1 MPDPVNVTID
11 DIKVQVPAGTLVI
24 DAAKAAG
31 IDIPIFCSHPKL
43 DPLGACRMCL
53 VEFPSPR
60 GSRLDTAC
68 TVRVSE
74 GMAVVTNSQAVREAR
89 EAVLGFILINHPL
102 DCPICDKGGECPLQ
116 DNTMEYGPGASK
128 FVEAKRHKQ
137 KHYPISDLI
146 MLDQERC
153 ILCWRC
159 IRYLE
164 EWEDKPQIGLFERG
178 GETVIDVFP
187 GQPVDAKTSG
197 SIIDICPVGALTN
210 RVARFKYR
218 PWELRKTPSI
228 CTHCPVGCNLRLDE
242 RVHTLRRIVARE
254 NMAVNDEWICDKG
267 RFLHQHVDHPDRLK
281 TPLIRE
287 NGALRPAT
295 WDEAI
300 ATIVDRLESIVE
312 GPAHP
317 EGRGDPGGRPA
328 STLGG
333 IAGGR
338 VSNET
343 AYLFQ
348 KFIRAFTGSNNIDFS
363 EGSAV
368 RAQPAGLSAIANIGR
383 SDVIV
388 LVDFDPSEAAPV
400 LDLHIKRAIRRNGA
414 KLIIINPR
422 QIELTRYTTGD
433 KGAYIPVRPGESAT
447 ALDEIATQIQRKKEE
462 EKRKKENRPSK
473 EHLPSSPGG
482 SAAAFL
488 LPSALLASAKAPLF
502 IYGPDAARGQTGRQT
517 VAALSNLAAQL
528 GRGEIAYIG
537 HEPNGQGLRD
547 MGLTSDSLPGQLPVA
562 DPAVRDRLGK
572 LWGIQPPAQ
581 PGLSYTEMLEGG
593 VKALYIIE
601 ADPGASP
608 RIAAALS
615 QLEFLVVQDLFLTE
629 TARLAHVVLPTTSW
643 AESDGTYTN
652 LERRVQAAP
661 AGIDPID
668 SALPGWA
675 ILTRLAERWLAAPPP
690 DSAATPTATA
700 DWKRKKRAQATRTG
714 PTPKPWTYTSAQ
726 SVLEEITR
734 AIPAYANLRWEALT
748 SQGQQWTVTGTEG
761 RRKKEEG
768 RSDPAT
774 VETVQATSLQPGAF
788 RLISGPV
795 LWDGS
800 PLMQHAAGEVRQ
812 KIPAP
817 YIALNPADLSSFFL
831 ASEGSLPSSFSSN
844 AQATVTSALATVT
857 LQLRADPTVPTGAA
871 WIPYGLPGHPAET
884 LGAGRGE
891 PVSVTIAPDHPSLE

>member
-1 MPDPVNVTID
+1 MT
-11 DIKVQVPAGTLVI
+11 
-24 DAAKAAG
+24 
-31 IDIPIFCSHPKL
+31 
-43 DPLGACRMCL
+43 
-53 VEFPSPR
+53 
-60 GSRLDTAC
+60 
-68 TVRVSE
+68 
-74 GMAVVTNSQAVREAR
+74 VVTNSQAVREAR

-128 FVEAKRHKQ
+128 FVEAKRRKQ

-187 GQPVDAKTSG
+187 GKPVDAKTSG

-281 TPLIRE
+281 TPMIRE

-295 WDEAI
+295 WDEALT
-300 ATIVDRLESIVE
+300 TIVDRLEALVE
-312 GPAHP
+312 GSAPI
-317 EGRGDPGGRPA
+317 
-328 STLGG
+328 GG

-348 KFIRAFTGSNNIDFS
+348 KFFRVFTGANNVDFS

-368 RAQPAGLSAIANIGR
+368 RAQPAGLSAIANIAP

-388 LVDFDPSEAAPV
+388 LVDFDPSEAAPL
-400 LDLHIKRAIRRNGA
+400 LDLHIKRAVRRNGA
-414 KLIIINPR
+414 RLIVINPR

-433 KGAYIPVRPGESAT
+433 KGAYIPVRPGKSAA
-447 ALDEIATQIQRKKEE
+447 ALDGIAAEIQRKKEE

-488 LPSALLASAKAPLF
+488 LPSSLLASAKAPLF
-502 IYGPDAARGQTGRQT
+502 IYGPGAASRQA
-517 VAALSNLAAQL
+517 VAALGNLAALL

-537 HEPNGQGLRD
+537 HAPNGQGLRD

-562 DPAVRDRLGK
+562 DPAVRERLGK

-593 VKALYIIE
+593 VKALYIVE

-608 RIAAALS
+608 RLAAALS
-615 QLEFLVVQDLFLTE
+615 QLDFLVVQDLFLTE
-629 TARLAHVVLPTTSW
+629 TAQLAHVVLPTTSW
-643 AESDGTYTN
+643 AECDGTYTN
-652 LERRVQAAP
+652 LERRVQRAP
-661 AGIDPID
+661 AGIDPVD
-668 SALPGWA
+668 GALPGWA
-675 ILTRLAERWLAAPPP
+675 ILTHLAERWLAAPPP
-690 DSAATPTATA
+690 TTAAAPPASATPAGIP
-700 DWKRKKRAQATRTG
+700 DWKRKKRSQAARTG
-714 PTPKPWTYTSAQ
+714 PTPKPWTYATAQ
-726 SVLEEITR
+726 AVLEEITR
-734 AIPAYANLRWEALT
+734 AVPAYADLRWEALT
-748 SQGQQWTVTGTEG
+748 SQGRQWTAAGYAARTEG
-761 RRKKEEG
+761 RLKKEEG

-774 VETVQATSLQPGAF
+774 FHLPPGTF
-788 RLISGPV
+788 NLITGPV

-800 PLMQHAAGEVRQ
+800 PLMQHAASEVRQ
-812 KIPAP
+812 RIPAP
-817 YIALNPADLSSFFL
+817 YIALNPADLSSFFDF
-831 ASEGSLPSSFSSN
+831 PSSFPVL
-844 AQATVTSALATVT
+844 ATVTSALASVT
-857 LQLRADPTVPTGAA
+857 LELRSDPTVPTGAA
-871 WIPYGLPGHPAET
+871 WVPYGLPGLPAET

-891 PVSVTIAPDHPSLE
+891 PVSVTIALDHASLE